1 MCCFL
6 HRKIS
11 PFYSTNPI
19 CYFQDFF
26 FGVQEFETSKRNK
39 LTFLYYFFYFNR
51 QLLSYSLVSTQLYCY
66 YPQYWD
72 SQASAN
78 SVDPDQM
85 APSGAVRSGSTL
97 FVI

>member
-1 MCCFL
+1 MIFL
-6 HRKIS
+6 EFKNLRLQREIS
-11 PFYSTNPI
+11 LHSFITANTFS
-19 CYFQDFF
+19 
-26 FGVQEFETSKRNK
+26 TSKSE
-39 LTFLYYFFYFNR
+39 NR
-51 QLLSYSLVSTQLYCY
+51 QLLSYSLVCIKPSKSKYCN